1 MKLRTHAVA
10 AMLIAGLLPASALA
24 QSHPAWWTYASPEA
38 TALVGI
44 RWNNLRGTPFAGAVS
59 GELRPGGS
67 LRLPNV
73 PILSSA
79 DQILISSPELL
90 AIEYGIFPADQL
102 ARQANGARMRSSTY
116 RGVDLWLS
124 TDPEELSIA
133 RLDDH
138 LLLLGYPE
146 TLEDAIERG
155 QYRAATRE
163 AEPGTEIEEGE
174 TPTSAQRPYTPLLAI
189 AAKYSQEDLWAV
201 SSQFPDPLASLFV
214 PLSVQADAFEGS
226 VSLWQGMHLVAGITA
241 DTVAHA
247 VDIMDYLR
255 QAVSG
260 MGPMSRELDVKV
272 DEEGGKMVLVR
283 MDLTERELA
292 AALNPGGSPGGN
304 PQGNRGGATRQQT
317 APTATR
323 PTQPPASTV
332 RSQPQN
338 ARTSTAP
345 AAREAEPA
353 KPKPRVVRIIGLD
366 SQPKEIELPESE
378 HQQ

>member
-1 MKLRTHAVA
+1 
-10 AMLIAGLLPASALA
+10 MLIAGLLPASALA

-67 LRLPNV
+67 LRFPNI

-90 AIEYGIFPADQL
+90 AIEYGVFPANLVSQ
-102 ARQANGARMRSSTY
+102 QASNAGMRRGTY
-116 RGVDLWLS
+116 RGVDTWIS
-124 TDPEELSIA
+124 ADAEELSIA

-138 LLLLGYPE
+138 LILLGFPR

-155 QYRAATRE
+155 QYRTATRE
-163 AEPGTEIEEGE
+163 AEPGTEIEEDE
-174 TPTSAQRPYTPLLAI
+174 TPTSAQRPYTPLLAT

-201 SSQFPDPLASLFV
+201 SNQFPDPLASLFV
-214 PLSVQADAFEGS
+214 PLSVQAKAFEGS
-226 VSLWQGMHLVAGITA
+226 VSLWQGLHLVAGITA
-241 DTVAHA
+241 DTVPHA

-255 QAVSG
+255 QSVSG

-272 DEEGGKMVLVR
+272 DEQGGKMVLVK

-292 AALNPGGSPGGN
+292 ASLNPGGDP
-304 PQGNRGGATRQQT
+304 GGATPS
-317 APTATR
+317 APTTTR
-323 PTQPPASTV
+323 S
-332 RSQPQN
+332 
-338 ARTSTAP
+338 ARTSRAQEASQASTQPGAQQPSTQP
-345 AAREAEPA
+345 ARPETQPA
-353 KPKPRVVRIIGLD
+353 KPKPRVVRIIGGD
-366 SQPKEIELPESE
+366 AQPKEIELPQAD
-378 HQQ
+378 QQQP